1 MEKTTNQ
8 ITNTQAIANPNQRT
22 VDLDT
27 PIKRGEQ
34 NITTVTVIKPISGT
48 LRGLSLQSV
57 LQWDVDTLFKL
68 LPRITQPS
76 LNEAEL
82 TNLEVS
88 DLTALTLEVTNFL
101 LSAKQKSQLPSTM

>member
-1 MEKTTNQ
+1 MEKTQDQ
-8 ITNTQAIANPNQRT
+8 IVNTQAIENPNHRQVT
-22 VDLDT
+22 LDQSIDRAGT
-27 PIKRGEQ
+27 Q
-34 NITTVTVIKPISGT
+34 ITSVTVIKPIAGT

-76 LNEAEL
+76 LNETEL
-82 TNLEVS
+82 SNLEVS

-101 LSAKQKSQLPSTM
+101 LSAKQKSQLPSMT

>member
-1 MEKTTNQ
+1 MEKTKTQ
-8 ITNTQAIANPNQRT
+8 IENARAIENPNHRSVT
-22 VDLDT
+22 LDQ
-27 PIKRGEQ
+27 PIDRAGTI
-34 NITTVTVIKPISGT
+34 ITSVSIIKPLSGT

-68 LPRITQPS
+68 LPRITHPS
-76 LNEAEL
+76 LNETEL
-82 TNLEVS
+82 NNLEVS